1 MKLGA
6 SIIFQ
11 NYFRAEK
18 PDWQIYEEDLA
29 LAEMV
34 EPLGFD
40 SLWGVEHHFAP
51 YTMLPDVLQ
60 FLTFMAGRTRRVG
73 LGSMVVVLPWHD
85 PVRVAEQIAMLD
97 MYCGDRE
104 LTLGFGRGAGR
115 IEYDGFRVPMS
126 ESRERFSEA
135 AEIVRMA
142 LTQDRFSYQGKY
154 YQIPEMSVRPHPRRA
169 NLPER
174 FYGAI
179 ISPET
184 GDIMARQGLGMLVIP
199 QKPWTE
205 HKKDFDHFKES
216 CAKFGHQPKRPVV
229 STFMYCAE
237 TEREANEGAQQ
248 WIGNYSDTA
257 VRHSE
262 YDEPEH
268 VRGAKGYEFHAV
280 IADANKKSTSS
291 FRDTFL
297 KTQVYGTP
305 EKCIETLRT
314 IALTMDAAEFVGF
327 FKYGGMPLEVAQRS
341 MKLFATEV
349 LPHIQRGS
357 TREPHN
363 AAAGR

>member
-18 PDWQIYEEDLA
+18 PDWQLYEEDLA

-40 SLWGVEHHFAP
+40 SLWGVEHHFSS

-97 MYCGDRE
+97 MYSGGRE

-135 AEIVRMA
+135 AEIVRLGLA
-142 LTQDRFSYQGKY
+142 QDVFLRRQVLP
-154 YQIPEMSVRPHPRRA
+154 IPEMSIRPHPRRT
-169 NLPER
+169 NLLER

-184 GDIMARQGLGMLVIP
+184 GDIMARQGMGMLVIP
-199 QKPWTE
+199 QKAWNE
-205 HKKDFDHFKES
+205 HRKDFDHFKES
-216 CAKFGHQPKRPVV
+216 CAKFGHPAKRP
-229 STFMYCAE
+229 SWFPIYAL
-237 TEREANEGAQQ
+237 
-248 WIGNYSDTA
+248 
-257 VRHSE
+257 
-262 YDEPEH
+262 
-268 VRGAKGYEFHAV
+268 RGDRA
-280 IADANKKSTSS
+280 
-291 FRDTFL
+291 
-297 KTQVYGTP
+297 
-305 EKCIETLRT
+305 
-314 IALTMDAAEFVGF
+314 
-327 FKYGGMPLEVAQRS
+327 
-341 MKLFATEV
+341 
-349 LPHIQRGS
+349 RG
-357 TREPHN
+357 E
-363 AAAGR
+363 